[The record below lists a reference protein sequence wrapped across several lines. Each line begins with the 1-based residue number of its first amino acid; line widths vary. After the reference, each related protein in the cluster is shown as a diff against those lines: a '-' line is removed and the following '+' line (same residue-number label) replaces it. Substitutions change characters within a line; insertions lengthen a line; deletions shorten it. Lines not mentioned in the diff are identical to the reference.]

1 VRAETVNV
9 DEKIE
14 RLARFR
20 DVLLQHHRTGDPRSR
35 SWLNQDAEWVRSEVI
50 KAKCSRT
57 VTISPPPIIGGLVYS
72 NIDPF
77 DYMFEAPYGKSLVPS
92 LCDMIDKTIGFLGDP
107 VESDPTP
114 DPTPDPTRTDFLSN
128 KSVEIGYAFIAMAID
143 KDDHQLVDVLEAI
156 KDSAAKCGIKAERVD
171 EVETNERITDR
182 ILESIIKAEFVI
194 VDLTKER
201 PNVFWEA
208 GFAHGLG
215 KIPIYLARQGT
226 TFHFDLKDYPIIEF
240 RNMKELKEKLTKRLI
255 ALSRQNHS

>member
-1 VRAETVNV
+1 MNV

-20 DVLLQHHRTGDPRSR
+20 DVLLQHHRRGDSKSR

-50 KAKCSRT
+50 KAKRFRT
-57 VTISPPPIIGGLVYS
+57 MTVYPPPVIGGLVYS
-72 NIDPF
+72 GLDPF
-77 DYMFEAPYGKSLVPS
+77 SYMFEGVYGKSLIPS
-92 LCDMIDKTIGFLGDP
+92 ITDMIDKTIGFLGDP
-107 VESDPTP
+107 VES

-156 KDSAAKCGIKAERVD
+156 KESAAECGIKAERVD

-208 GFAHGLG
+208 GFAHGQG
-215 KIPIYLARQGT
+215 KTPIYLARQGT

-240 RNMKELKEKLTKRLI
+240 RNMKELKEKLTKRLV
-255 ALSRQNHS
+255 ALSGQPEEQDDNA